1 MFKESII
8 INLFR
13 NIYSLIEDHY
23 IILVKRAKII
33 FSIIT
38 CYLLKED
45 HSFSERI
52 INILL
57 SEEIQAEI
65 DAEQE
70 ENNKLLEE
78 AGLDTDRLWEK

>member
-1 MFKESII
+1 M
-8 INLFR
+8 
-13 NIYSLIEDHY
+13 
-23 IILVKRAKII
+23 
-33 FSIIT
+33 
-38 CYLLKED
+38 LKED

-52 INILL
+52 NNILL